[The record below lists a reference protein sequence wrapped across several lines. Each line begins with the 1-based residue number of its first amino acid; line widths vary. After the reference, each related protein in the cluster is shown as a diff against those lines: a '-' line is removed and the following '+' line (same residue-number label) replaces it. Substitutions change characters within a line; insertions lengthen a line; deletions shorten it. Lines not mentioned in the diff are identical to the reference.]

1 MGNLAVAPLARAPP
15 AGGGIARVV
24 TAAAIGSGFEI
35 YDFTLF
41 AFFTVSIAPAFFP
54 AADKNTSVLMTIATF
69 GIGAIMRPIGALLL
83 GMYGDR
89 VGRKAVL
96 SATIVMMAAGSV
108 AIGLI
113 PRYQTIGL
121 WAPILVVLARMTQGL
136 SAGGE
141 MGTSLTFVA
150 EQVPHNRRGF
160 YMGMVS
166 AASLLGTLLSAGL
179 ALSLGHLLGPAAMN
193 EWGWRVPFLIGGLLA
208 PVGFYIRARL
218 PESEEF
224 LESRA
229 AAKSRTATIA
239 ASAASAPSTTSAPS
253 TASVP
258 SAPSAPSTAAPRL
271 NLRIL
276 LCIMGGIVPS
286 SVINYLTL
294 IYMPTFL
301 HQRFGVMLDVSFTA
315 VLLGSVAVSV
325 LSPLGGALSD
335 RIGRRG
341 LVLGGNLALLACSY
355 PLYRALQASP
365 TFATILAVI
374 VAFAILLTLVTSPMV
389 PLAAEML
396 PTLGR
401 STGMSLGLALPI
413 ALLGASSPL
422 LVTLLI
428 LLTGNSLAPAF
439 YLMAA
444 ASAGFVGVACL
455 PRRDADQPVA

>member
-1 MGNLAVAPLARAPP
+1 MGNLAVAPLARARP
-15 AGGGIARVV
+15 AKGGIARIV

-113 PRYQTIGL
+113 PRYQTIGI
-121 WAPILVVLARMTQGL
+121 WAPILVVLARMIQGL

-150 EQVPHNRRGF
+150 EQVPPHRRGF

-179 ALSLGHLLGPAAMN
+179 ALSLGHLLGPAAMS

-218 PESEEF
+218 PESAEF

-229 AAKSRTATIA
+229 APP
-239 ASAASAPSTTSAPS
+239 APSS
-253 TASVP
+253 
-258 SAPSAPSTAAPRL
+258 AAPRL

-276 LCIMGGIVPS
+276 LCIMAGIVPS

-365 TFATILAVI
+365 TFATILTVI
-374 VAFAILLTLVTSPMV
+374 LAFALLLTLVTSPMV

-428 LLTGNSLAPAF
+428 SLTGNSLAPAF

-444 ASAGFVGVACL
+444 ASAGLVGVACL
-455 PRRDADQPVA
+455 PRRDADHPVA

>member
-1 MGNLAVAPLARAPP
+1 MGDLAVPALATSRPVKANT
-15 AGGGIARVV
+15 ARIV

-41 AFFTVSIAPAFFP
+41 AFFAVSIAPAFFP
-54 AADKNTSVLMTIATF
+54 AGDSNTSVLMTVATF
-69 GIGAIMRPIGALLL
+69 GIGAIMRPIGALVL
-83 GMYGDR
+83 GIYGDR
-89 VGRKAVL
+89 LGRKTVL
-96 SATIVMMAAGSV
+96 SATIVTMAAGSV

-121 WAPILVVLARMTQGL
+121 WAPVLVVLARMVQGV

-150 EQVPHNRRGF
+150 EQVPANRRGF
-160 YMGMVS
+160 YMGIVN
-166 AASLLGTLLSAGL
+166 AASLLGTLLSA
-179 ALSLGHLLGPAAMN
+179 SLGLLLSHLLAAAAMS
-193 EWGWRVPFLIGGLLA
+193 EWGWRIPFLIGGLFG
-208 PVGFYIRARL
+208 PVGFYVRSRL

-229 AAKSRTATIA
+229 AAKSPTAA
-239 ASAASAPSTTSAPS
+239 AAAT
-253 TASVP
+253 
-258 SAPSAPSTAAPRL
+258 APRL
-271 NLRIL
+271 NPRIL
-276 LCIMGGIVPS
+276 LCIMAGIIPG

-294 IYMPTFL
+294 VYMPTFL
-301 HQRFGVMLDVSFTA
+301 HQQLGVMLDVSFSA
-315 VLLGSVAVSV
+315 VLLASIAVSI
-325 LSPLGGALSD
+325 LFPLGGALSD

-365 TFATILAVI
+365 TLATILGVI
-374 VAFAILLTLVTSPMV
+374 LAFTVLLTLVTSPMM
-389 PLAAEML
+389 PLAAETL
-396 PTLGR
+396 PTIGR

-422 LVTLLI
+422 LVSLLI

-439 YLMAA
+439 YLMA
-444 ASAGFVGVACL
+444 SGVAGFIGVALL
-455 PRRDADQPVA
+455 PRRGTDPDRRQLE

>member
-1 MGNLAVAPLARAPP
+1 MGNLTVAPLARPLP
-15 AGGGIARVV
+15 AKAGIARIV

-83 GMYGDR
+83 GVYGDR

-113 PRYQTIGL
+113 PRYQAIGL
-121 WAPILVVLARMTQGL
+121 WAPILVVLARMIQGL

-179 ALSLGHLLGPAAMN
+179 ALSLGHLLGPAAMS

-218 PESEEF
+218 PESAEF

-229 AAKSRTATIA
+229 AASTP
-239 ASAASAPSTTSAPS
+239 SLASAPSTT
-253 TASVP
+253 
-258 SAPSAPSTAAPRL
+258 PRL

-276 LCIMGGIVPS
+276 LCIMAGIVPS
-286 SVINYLTL
+286 SVINYLAL
-294 IYMPTFL
+294 IYMPTYL
-301 HQRFGVMLDVSFTA
+301 HQQLGVLLDVSFTA
-315 VLLGSVAVSV
+315 VLLGSVAVSI

-365 TFATILAVI
+365 TFATILVVI

-396 PTLGR
+396 PTIGR

-444 ASAGFVGVACL
+444 ATAGFVGVACL
-455 PRRDADQPVA
+455 PKRSDADQSQTGLTELPS

>member
-1 MGNLAVAPLARAPP
+1 MGSVAVPVTGPAPLLKASTAR
-15 AGGGIARVV
+15 IV
-24 TAAAIGSGFEI
+24 TAAALGSGFEI

-54 AADKNTSVLMTIATF
+54 AADKSTSVLMTIATF
-69 GIGAIMRPIGALLL
+69 GISAIMRPIGALVL
-83 GMYGDR
+83 GIYGDR
-89 VGRKAVL
+89 VGRKTVL
-96 SATIVMMAAGSV
+96 SATIVTMAVGSV

-121 WAPILVVLARMTQGL
+121 WAPILVVLARMAQGV

-150 EQVPHNRRGF
+150 EQVPANRRGF
-160 YMGMVS
+160 YMGLVN
-166 AASLLGTLLSAGL
+166 AASLTGTLVSAGL
-179 ALSLGHLLGPAAMN
+179 GLFLSHLLGSGAMT
-193 EWGWRVPFLIGGLLA
+193 EWGWRIPFLLGGLIA
-208 PVGFYIRARL
+208 PVGFYVRSHL
-218 PESEEF
+218 PESAAF

-229 AAKSRTATIA
+229 PAKFDAPATA
-239 ASAASAPSTTSAPS
+239 PR
-253 TASVP
+253 
-258 SAPSAPSTAAPRL
+258 PRL

-276 LCIMGGIVPS
+276 LCIMAGMIPG

-301 HQRFGVMLDVSFTA
+301 HQWLGVTLEVSFSA
-315 VLLGSVAVSV
+315 VMLGSVAVSI

-341 LVLGGNLALLACSY
+341 LVLAGNLALLACSY
-355 PLYRALQASP
+355 PLYRVLQASP

-374 VAFAILLTLVTSPMV
+374 VVFAILLMFVTSPMM
-389 PLAAEML
+389 PLAAQML
-396 PTLGR
+396 PTIGR

-413 ALLGASSPL
+413 ALLGSSSPL
-422 LVTLLI
+422 IVTLLM

-444 ASAGFVGVACL
+444 ATAGFIGVAFM
-455 PRRDADQPVA
+455 PRGDTRHAHI